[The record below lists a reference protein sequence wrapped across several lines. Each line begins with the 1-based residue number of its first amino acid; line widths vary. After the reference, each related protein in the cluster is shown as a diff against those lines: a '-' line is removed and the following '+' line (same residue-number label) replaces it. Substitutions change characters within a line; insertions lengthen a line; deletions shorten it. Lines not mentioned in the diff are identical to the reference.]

1 MAFSLPAYSTSY
13 THNLNYTHQTGDG
26 NTAQLTGRVTFD
38 SSFGSANDHFGEF
51 GAFTAINRNLITD
64 ITFSYTPFG
73 GSELTLVA
81 TDIVAFRLD
90 HVNNGSTDYSSANIM
105 NEFSVLQFR
114 TAVGDSDPFALIQA
128 DDNFA
133 LQAGE
138 NDDFE
143 LDNTTYHS
151 PGPLPLL
158 GLFTA
163 FSSMKT
169 LKSKYKKK
177 YNL

>member
-1 MAFSLPAYSTSY
+1 MK
-13 THNLNYTHQTGDG
+13 
-26 NTAQLTGRVTFD
+26 
-38 SSFGSANDHFGEF
+38 
-51 GAFTAINRNLITD
+51 INITD

-73 GSELTLVA
+73 QSELTLVA
-81 TDIVAFRLD
+81 SDIVAFRLA

-105 NEFSVLQFR
+105 SQFSVLQFR
-114 TAVGDSDPFALIQA
+114 TDVGDTDPFALIQA

-133 LQAGE
+133 LQAGA

-158 GLFTA
+158 GLLTA